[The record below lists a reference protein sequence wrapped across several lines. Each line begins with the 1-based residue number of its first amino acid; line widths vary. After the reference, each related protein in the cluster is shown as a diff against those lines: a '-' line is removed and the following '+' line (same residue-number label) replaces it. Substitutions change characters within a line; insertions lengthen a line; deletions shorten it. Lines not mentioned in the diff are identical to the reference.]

1 MTAENLLL
9 NLKSLLT
16 RFGFEE
22 ILGIETGFKL
32 KSKIKDI
39 YIIKFS

>member
-22 ILGIETGFKL
+22 ILGIETGFKMIG
-32 KSKIKDI
+32 SVNFQINCP
-39 YIIKFS
+39 